1 MTVRIIALC
10 FLVFLSL
17 ATFADTLTGK
27 VVKITDGDT
36 PYVLDADGDGGV
48 FLYFQILGCARGGVR
63 TVAKP

>member
-36 PYVLDADGDGGV
+36 LYVCGHVVIQKGFV
-48 FLYFQILGCARGGVR
+48 IR
-63 TVAKP
+63 